1 MPSYKLI
8 ASDLDG
14 TLLRGDMTVSPEN
27 SAAIR
32 KFKEYGVTFVA
43 TSGRTLYEIPE
54 EIRENPDIRYITYS
68 NGTAVYDKELG
79 KDIISNRISKE
90 CISKVI
96 EALNEYETM
105 LSVHSDGHAYFDQN
119 KNSDGDFSYYQ
130 VNDYYKKL
138 LKKDVMVDDLKT
150 FCLNSDGIESVVM
163 FFHSDAEMELCRSK
177 LEAIEGLTVT
187 SSIGH
192 NIEICSD
199 RAGKGEALAMLAEML
214 GISGED
220 IISVG
225 DNMND
230 TSMFSVSGLGLCVGN
245 GSKDAKEFADSVI
258 CTNEENVLDY
268 ILKNYI
274 KSQQKEKPKMKKK
287 TLAAIIAAGAAVI
300 AIVASIIAVSFSTSV
315 LKVGYYGSKTWD
327 SWSGT
332 YSKLDGE
339 MSHSL
344 TPKNDEIRISVVT
357 ESGEISIEIL
367 ASDGNVI
374 FDEKN
379 IGTQEFSIDV
389 DGKIVIRITAD
400 DHKGK
405 FVIG

>member
-1 MPSYKLI
+1 MPNYKLI

-14 TLLRGDMTVSPEN
+14 TLLRSDMTVSEKDL
-27 SAAIR
+27 AAI
-32 KFKEYGVTFVA
+32 KELRDKGIIFAV

-54 EIRENPDIRYITYS
+54 EVRENPNLRYITYS

-79 KDIISNRISKE
+79 SDIISNRISKE
-90 CISKVI
+90 SVNAAFDVI
-96 EALNEYETM
+96 RDYEVM
-105 LSVHSDGHAYFDQN
+105 LSVHSDGHAYFESE
-119 KNSDGDFSYYQ
+119 KNSDEAFTYYQ
-130 VNDYYKKL
+130 INDYYKKL
-138 LKKDVMVDDLKT
+138 LVKDIMVSGLES
-150 FCLNSDGIESVVM
+150 FCRNSSGIEAVVM
-163 FFHSDAEMELCRSK
+163 FFHSDAELEACRSRL
-177 LEAIEGLTVT
+177 LEIDGLTVT

-199 RAGKGEALAMLAEML
+199 KAGKGEALAALADML

-230 TSMFSVSGLGLCVGN
+230 TSMFSASGLALCVGN
-245 GSKDAKEFADSVI
+245 GSEEAKELADEVI
-258 CTNEENVLDY
+258 CTNEEGILDY
-268 ILKNYI
+268 ILTRYI
-274 KSQQKEKPKMKKK
+274 NNIAEEHPKIKKK
-287 TLAAIIAAGAAVI
+287 TLAAIIAAASAAVALFFAII
-300 AIVASIIAVSFSTSV
+300 AISLSNSA
-315 LKVGYYGSKTWD
+315 LRVGYAGMKNSS

-332 YSKLDGE
+332 YVKLDGE

-357 ESGEISIEIL
+357 ESGEISIEIKD
-367 ASDGNVI
+367 SKGNII
-374 FDEKN
+374 FDEEN
-379 IGTQEFSIDV
+379 IGTREFALDT
-389 DGKIVIRITAD
+389 DGKIYIKIEAD